1 MLTDLKVSFLSSK
14 CVFYRPELNAKG
26 GPQGIELWTLQTTAM
41 QKWNILTD
49 RGQRIHEKNGVIC
62 LVVMFTP
69 RETVINISQ
78 MVNFVYFLMVAAPPL
93 ILGGGPK
100 NFRPK

>member
-1 MLTDLKVSFLSSK
+1 
-14 CVFYRPELNAKG
+14 
-26 GPQGIELWTLQTTAM
+26 
-41 QKWNILTD
+41 
-49 RGQRIHEKNGVIC
+49 
-62 LVVMFTP
+62 MFTP